1 MIEIEIK
8 VRVSDLPAA
17 RERLVQLGA
26 TVAKERH
33 LEDNTL
39 YDFPDG
45 TLKAGRRALRLRT
58 AGKRTILTFKG
69 EPQKSRRFKIRPEF
83 ETEVRDG
90 KQARKILQA
99 LGLSPVFRYV
109 KKRTIL
115 RKGRVTIC
123 LDELA
128 IGAFI
133 ELEGERQ
140 HIARLAEQL
149 GIPSTEWIRKD
160 YIQMLIEAGFPKG
173 TAHSSER
180 SSPGSASGSSSNSAP
195 SS

>member
-8 VRVSDLPAA
+8 VRVSDLTAV
-17 RERLVQLGA
+17 RERLVQMGA
-26 TVAKERH
+26 VVATERH
-33 LEDNTL
+33 REDNTL

-58 AGKRTILTFKG
+58 LGKRTILTFKG

-115 RKGRVTIC
+115 RQGRVTIC

-149 GIPSTEWIRKD
+149 GIPSAEWIVKD
-160 YIQMLIEAGFPKG
+160 YIQMLMEAGFPKG